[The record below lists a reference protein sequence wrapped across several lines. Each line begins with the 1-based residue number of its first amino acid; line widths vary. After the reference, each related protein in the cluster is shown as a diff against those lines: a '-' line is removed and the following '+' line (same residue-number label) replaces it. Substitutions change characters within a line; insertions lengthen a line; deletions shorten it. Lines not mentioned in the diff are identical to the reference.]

1 LLQTVRKRYASL
13 VQAQAQVQAQVQ
25 APVTAPPQNAVIDD
39 DEDYEPDYQPV
50 EDAEQIRNRL
60 EMESAADLGIGI
72 PKPSH
77 VSLGSFT
84 LPAPRPLSREDLDRL
99 AGSTMDSVL
108 RRFDSFPQSTA
119 NKSQKSGF
127 NRLAASSNDRQAMIT
142 TYIRLVT
149 RPTAGLFSQSNSNGV
164 HTEQKPRIEEM
175 KQNAIVN
182 MQVKGL
188 HDRARQ
194 QILHYILNDW
204 TRRMDI
210 ATTWLTEEWYNDKV
224 CAEALKGGEDEQ
236 QASPNFPTWAHRFLD
251 ELSAFIGSEH
261 TKLLVRFVSEVP
273 GLDEGIIEKVKRL
286 ALDPER
292 VTMVVSAIQ

>member
-1 LLQTVRKRYASL
+1 
-13 VQAQAQVQAQVQ
+13 
-25 APVTAPPQNAVIDD
+25 
-39 DEDYEPDYQPV
+39 
-50 EDAEQIRNRL
+50 
-60 EMESAADLGIGI
+60 
-72 PKPSH
+72 
-77 VSLGSFT
+77 
-84 LPAPRPLSREDLDRL
+84 
-99 AGSTMDSVL
+99 MDNVL
-108 RRFDSFPQSTA
+108 RRFDSFPQSTP
-119 NKSQKSGF
+119 NKLQKSGF

-149 RPTAGLFSQSNSNGV
+149 RPTAGLHMQSDANGV
-164 HTEQKPRIEEM
+164 HTNEKLKLESM

-182 MQVKGL
+182 MQVKGM

-224 CAEALKGGEDEQ
+224 CAEAFEKEEGGYQ
-236 QASPNFPTWAHRFLD
+236 PTPNFPTWAHRFLD

-273 GLDEGIIEKVKRL
+273 GLDAGIIEKVKRL

-292 VTMVVSAIQ
+292 VSMVVSAIQ